1 MPRRVRDLTPRMVRR
16 RRFGGAVASTRWPIA
31 TRPVLYD
38 ALRPEQVGR
47 DHQRAGTRASFAVR
61 IGPAR
66 PESILGVAVIELFQF
81 LERNKDDI
89 VEDLVERIPATVP
102 AFLKVP
108 KPELQ
113 QTLEHLLE
121 AYGDY
126 LVTGEPDTLTSVLR
140 YITKVRAQQSFKL
153 SDVLRALLLLTPAIR
168 GRLQDEFRDDASAD
182 ARERFNSAM
191 EKFEETSYDALC
203 LFVDI
208 FQEYLMSMINEHQDY
223 LKKTNQKFGVDLSKF
238 ILFKG

>member
-1 MPRRVRDLTPRMVRR
+1 
-16 RRFGGAVASTRWPIA
+16 
-31 TRPVLYD
+31 
-38 ALRPEQVGR
+38 
-47 DHQRAGTRASFAVR
+47 
-61 IGPAR
+61 
-66 PESILGVAVIELFQF
+66 VIELFTF
-81 LERNKDDI
+81 LEKNKQEI
-89 VEDLVERIPATVP
+89 IEDLMERIPATVP
-102 AFLKVP
+102 AYLKVP
-108 KPELQ
+108 KPELR

-153 SDVLRALLLLTPAIR
+153 SDVLRSLLLIPPVMR
-168 GRLQDEFRDDASAD
+168 ERLQEEFRDNDSAD
-182 ARERFNSAM
+182 ARVQFNDAI
-191 EKFEETSYDALC
+191 EKFEETTYNAVC

-208 FQEYLMSMINEHQDY
+208 FQEYLMNMMNEHQDY

>member
-1 MPRRVRDLTPRMVRR
+1 M
-16 RRFGGAVASTRWPIA
+16 
-31 TRPVLYD
+31 
-38 ALRPEQVGR
+38 
-47 DHQRAGTRASFAVR
+47 
-61 IGPAR
+61 
-66 PESILGVAVIELFQF
+66 IELFQF
-81 LERNKDDI
+81 LERNQADI
-89 VEDLVERIPATVP
+89 IEDLMDRIPATVP
-102 AFLKVP
+102 AYLKVP
-108 KPELQ
+108 KPELK

-153 SDVLRALLLLTPAIR
+153 SDVLRSLLLVPPAIR
-168 GRLQDEFRDDASAD
+168 ERLQDEFRDDASPD
-182 ARERFNSAM
+182 AREKFNEAM
-191 EKFEETSYDALC
+191 ERFEETTYDAVC

-208 FQEYLMSMINEHQDY
+208 FQEYLMNMLNEHQDY

>member
-1 MPRRVRDLTPRMVRR
+1 M
-16 RRFGGAVASTRWPIA
+16 
-31 TRPVLYD
+31 
-38 ALRPEQVGR
+38 
-47 DHQRAGTRASFAVR
+47 
-61 IGPAR
+61 
-66 PESILGVAVIELFQF
+66 IELFQF
-81 LERNKDDI
+81 LERNQADI
-89 VEDLVERIPATVP
+89 VADLMERTPATVP

-153 SDVLRALLLLTPAIR
+153 SDVLRSLLLIPPAIR
-168 GRLQDEFRDDASAD
+168 ERLQEEYLTEDGPD
-182 ARERFNSAM
+182 ARERFNEAM
-191 EKFEETSYDALC
+191 ERFEETTYDAVA

-208 FQEYLMSMINEHQDY
+208 FQEYLMNMVNEHQDY

>member
-1 MPRRVRDLTPRMVRR
+1 M
-16 RRFGGAVASTRWPIA
+16 
-31 TRPVLYD
+31 
-38 ALRPEQVGR
+38 
-47 DHQRAGTRASFAVR
+47 
-61 IGPAR
+61 
-66 PESILGVAVIELFQF
+66 IELFTF

-89 VEDLVERIPATVP
+89 VEDLMETIPATVP
-102 AFLKVP
+102 AYLKVP
-108 KPELQ
+108 KSELR
-113 QTLEHLLE
+113 QTLDHLLE

-153 SDVLRALLLLTPAIR
+153 SDVLRSLLMLPPAIR
-168 GRLQDEFRDDASAD
+168 QRLQAEFRDNDSDDAKQQFD
-182 ARERFNSAM
+182 EAM
-191 EKFEETSYDALC
+191 EKFEETTYNAVC

-208 FQEYLMSMINEHQDY
+208 FQEYLMNMVNEHQDY

>member
-1 MPRRVRDLTPRMVRR
+1 M
-16 RRFGGAVASTRWPIA
+16 
-31 TRPVLYD
+31 
-38 ALRPEQVGR
+38 
-47 DHQRAGTRASFAVR
+47 
-61 IGPAR
+61 
-66 PESILGVAVIELFQF
+66 IELFTF
-81 LERNKDDI
+81 LEKNKADI
-89 VEDLVERIPATVP
+89 IEDLMERIPATVP
-102 AFLKVP
+102 AYLKVP
-108 KPELQ
+108 KPELR

-153 SDVLRALLLLTPAIR
+153 SDVLRSLLLIPPVMR
-168 GRLQDEFRDDASAD
+168 ERLQEEFRDNDSAD
-182 ARERFNSAM
+182 ARVQFNDAI
-191 EKFEETSYDALC
+191 EKFEETTYNAVC

-208 FQEYLMSMINEHQDY
+208 FQEYLMNMMNEHQDY

>member
-1 MPRRVRDLTPRMVRR
+1 M
-16 RRFGGAVASTRWPIA
+16 
-31 TRPVLYD
+31 
-38 ALRPEQVGR
+38 
-47 DHQRAGTRASFAVR
+47 
-61 IGPAR
+61 
-66 PESILGVAVIELFQF
+66 IELFTF

-89 VEDLVERIPATVP
+89 IEDLMETIPATVP
-102 AFLKVP
+102 AYLKVP
-108 KPELQ
+108 KTELRQ
-113 QTLEHLLE
+113 SLEHLME

-153 SDVLRALLLLTPAIR
+153 SDVLRSLLMLPPAIR
-168 GRLQDEFRDDASAD
+168 QRLQDEFRGNDSPE
-182 ARERFNSAM
+182 ARAEFNEAM
-191 EKFEETSYDALC
+191 EKFEETTYNAVC

-208 FQEYLMSMINEHQDY
+208 FQEYLMNMVNEHQDY